1 MTELI
6 KTNRAVFP
14 PGQQA
19 LFLQQVEGVIGVRKM
34 ATACKCSE
42 RTIRDWR
49 REKFLMSEA
58 CVLLLAAEAGL
69 PVPTN
74 FVSQPQYVHTSAAG
88 KRGGKALIDKFG
100 RVPVDEA
107 LRKEKWREW
116 WDTKGQF
123 AEHKMLSAKEI
134 SIPKVSSELAE
145 YVGVILG
152 DGGISAA
159 QVTVTLHHKDDLEY
173 AAFVTNLT
181 ERLFSMKPSVY
192 HLEEKSVNVIV
203 VSRVELVRYLNS
215 IELQTGNKVAHQVDI
230 PNWIKESAELS
241 IACLRGLIDTDGCVF
256 THTYKS
262 RGKVYSY
269 KKIDFT
275 SASEPLR
282 KSVFAILQSLD
293 MTPRL
298 TNHNSI
304 RLESIKDVER
314 YFEIVGSHNPKHLN
328 RYRT

>member
-14 PGQQA
+14 PGEQA
-19 LFLQQVEGVIGVRKM
+19 LFLQQVEGIIGIGKM
-34 ATACKCSE
+34 AAACKCSE

-49 REKFLMSEA
+49 REKFLMSES
-58 CVLLLAAEAGL
+58 CVPILAIEAGL
-69 PVPTN
+69 PTPTN
-74 FVSQPQYVHTSAAG
+74 FISQPQYAHTSAAG
-88 KRGGKALIDKFG
+88 KKGGKALIEKFG
-100 RVPVDEA
+100 KVPVDEG

-116 WDTKGQF
+116 WHTKGQF
-123 AEHKMLSAKEI
+123 VDNSMLAAKEI
-134 SIPKVSSELAE
+134 SIPEVSSELAE

-181 ERLFSMKPSVY
+181 ERLFSVKPSVY

-215 IELQTGNKVAHQVDI
+215 IGLQTGNKVAHQVDM
-230 PNWIKESAELS
+230 PDWVKENSEFS

-256 THTYKS
+256 THAYASKNHE
-262 RGKVYSY
+262 YSY

-275 SASEPLR
+275 SASAPLR
-282 KSVFAILQSLD
+282 NSVFAILQSLG
-293 MTPRL
+293 MNPRL
-298 TNHNSI
+298 TNRNGV
-304 RLESIKDVER
+304 RLESKGDVTR
-314 YFEIVGSHNPKHLN
+314 YFEIIGSHNPKHLN